1 MDLVPQTLTDTVYKV
16 IKYGL
21 IFVLSIGFLILA
33 ACSVLVHDTYWINK
47 NPKIFASETLLMG
60 LLSALPILYLS
71 YVRDYPVVDS
81 LPEFFFFFVKVA
93 LIHIG
98 FQLSGVYS
106 ILFPRSKGDS
116 PLDLVIIHQD

>member
-1 MDLVPQTLTDTVYKV
+1 MDLVPQTLTDNVYKI

-21 IFVLSIGFLILA
+21 IFLLSIGFLVLA
-33 ACSVLVHDTYWINK
+33 ACSVLVHDTYWIDK
-47 NPKIFASETLLMG
+47 NPRIFASETLLMG
-60 LLSALPILYLS
+60 FLSALPILYLS

-106 ILFPRSKGDS
+106 ILFPKSKGDS
-116 PLDLVIIHQD
+116 PLDILIIKQD